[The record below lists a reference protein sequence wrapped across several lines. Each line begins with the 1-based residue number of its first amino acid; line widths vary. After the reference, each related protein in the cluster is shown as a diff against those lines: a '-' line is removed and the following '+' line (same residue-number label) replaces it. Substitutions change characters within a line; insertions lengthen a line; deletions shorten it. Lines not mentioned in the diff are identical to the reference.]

1 MVDRSLSSIIH
12 SGAHRNIVNSA
23 GLSSVW
29 VVLRSP
35 KDVFMFVLCNVGP
48 DGSFFALHA
57 DKVLLDDD
65 VFEKDI
71 EKIDLRFL

>member
-1 MVDRSLSSIIH
+1 M
-12 SGAHRNIVNSA
+12 
-23 GLSSVW
+23 W

-35 KDVFMFVLCNVGP
+35 KDVFVFVLCNVGP
-48 DGSFFALHA
+48 DGSFFALHV

-65 VFEKDI
+65 AFEKDI